1 MQEHAL
7 QQCVTVGA
15 CMFGFRLKTQG
26 GLYSTRMT
34 KALQPGGVPGM
45 SSLGNSLV
53 SAQSALKN
61 TEKFLAD
68 GRCANTMEDL

>member
-7 QQCVTVGA
+7 QQCVTTGA
-15 CMFGFRLKTQG
+15 CMFGFKHKTQG
-26 GLYSTRMT
+26 GRYLVRMT

-53 SAQSALKN
+53 SVQPAFKN
-61 TEKFLAD
+61 IQNVLAD
-68 GRCANTMEDL
+68 GRFANTMEDL